1 MLRGR
6 GLRGLRGLRGRGLLW
21 PRAAVAVSRSPRI
34 QALSPGNQYI
44 LSAGKKQTADKGV
57 PEIYSG
63 TQLMDYP

>member
-6 GLRGLRGLRGRGLLW
+6 GLRGRQQE
-21 PRAAVAVSRSPRI
+21 PASRSPRI